1 MLGNTKN
8 LMTLHV
14 LDTAQWKSCAAKF
27 FSIPAI
33 ILLFGKSQKCL
44 YLSQISMDLNSV
56 KKRHFASVLPQL
68 LSTHLTS
75 SFNIRLVQ
83 IWPRTFPL
91 CSGNKQTMRL
101 YIFSVMTVTSEP
113 AFLIYMPAPHPQLYS
128 SVIKL

>member
-8 LMTLHV
+8 LITLHV

-75 SFNIRLVQ
+75 SFNIRFVQ

-91 CSGNKQTMRL
+91 CNVRQIAL
-101 YIFSVMTVTSEP
+101 ELDVYQNNFSDNTLEVVFMMGYWATP
-113 AFLIYMPAPHPQLYS
+113 
-128 SVIKL
+128 

>member
-1 MLGNTKN
+1 
-8 LMTLHV
+8 MTLHV

-75 SFNIRLVQ
+75 SFNIRFVQ

-91 CSGNKQTMRL
+91 CIGHIKKYELIRKQQHIGKFEHIGKTG
-101 YIFSVMTVTSEP
+101 
-113 AFLIYMPAPHPQLYS
+113 LIRKFGH
-128 SVIKL
+128 IGKL